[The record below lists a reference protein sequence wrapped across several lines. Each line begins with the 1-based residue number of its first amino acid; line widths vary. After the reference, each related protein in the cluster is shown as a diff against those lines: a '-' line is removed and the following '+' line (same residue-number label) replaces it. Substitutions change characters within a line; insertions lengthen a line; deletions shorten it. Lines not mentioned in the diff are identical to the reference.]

1 MIEGMKKCV
10 SLCLLKSGNS
20 FLLIKRG
27 KSKTK
32 KEDDFGMYIPI
43 GGKIEPYETPEEA
56 AKREV
61 FEETG
66 YNIDNL
72 EFKGIIIDN
81 SKTKYNWVDFVY
93 LSEVFYFEPKETNE
107 GYLEWININEID
119 SIQTP
124 EIDREMYKYII
135 NNQKFIFNN
144 YYDENINLYYSKE
157 ELSGIV
163 IVDREKV

>member
-72 EFKGIIIDN
+72 I
-81 SKTKYNWVDFVY
+81 
-93 LSEVFYFEPKETNE
+93 
-107 GYLEWININEID
+107 
-119 SIQTP
+119 
-124 EIDREMYKYII
+124 
-135 NNQKFIFNN
+135 
-144 YYDENINLYYSKE
+144 
-157 ELSGIV
+157 
-163 IVDREKV
+163 